1 MSQSPRRSLNGVSPS
16 RDRSRDRDP
25 SFSRSRSRSSDRR
38 DSYKYSSRRSTSP
51 RYREERYRDDKYST
65 SSRRRYSRSPSY
77 SRSRRGNRSRTRSP
91 MSTRRRHHGSREDP
105 SPSTCLGVFG
115 LSIYTSERQL
125 HHLFG
130 KYGPLAKVQV
140 VLDAKTGRSRGFA
153 FIYFEHMDDATEAKE
168 QCTGMEID
176 GRRIRVDY
184 SITERAHTPTPGIY
198 MGRPTNR
205 SSGYGG
211 RRTGGGSG
219 GGGGGGGRYGGGYG
233 SGGGGGGSRRRSP
246 SPYRRGR
253 SGRNSYRSRSRS
265 YSPRFYNANGEKT
278 SKTSR

>member
-130 KYGPLAKVQV
+130 KYGPLSKVQV

-198 MGRPTNR
+198 MGRPTK

-219 GGGGGGGRYGGGYG
+219 GGGGGGRYGGGYG
-233 SGGGGGGSRRRSP
+233 SGGGGGSRRRSP

-265 YSPRFYNANGEKT
+265 YSPRRY
-278 SKTSR
+278 SRY